1 MSGVGAPATR
11 PRTPRL
17 EATTP
22 PPPPHVRGWAPGY
35 TAPNHGRRLT
45 CRAGPSPKPSNQ
57 QSGPNEAPST
67 NMKVRRAR
75 RFWCTKFCC
84 SS

>member
-1 MSGVGAPATR
+1 MSGVGAPAITA
-11 PRTPRL
+11 PH
-17 EATTP
+17 P
-22 PPPPHVRGWAPGY
+22 PGGDDPLGPPYVWGWAPDY